1 MSNRTSDYTALSM
14 SVGVHVVI
22 LLAMALIKFTLLDDG
37 SEVAV
42 ETVFTDERTQQEFTQ
57 ELDLNT
63 EVSENLS
70 VVAGA
75 AISTASGGSSAP
87 AVSQTKIETS
97 ESLKEPEIQ
106 VNVAQVSMPG
116 ANMLGEDLGES
127 EIKGE
132 TGAVV
137 EGYGAAMSRLTQ
149 EIVRLMRND
158 KVHVVWLFDE
168 SESMKDDQAEIRDQ
182 FHKVYE
188 ELQIAQE
195 QDATLKSKKDSDA
208 TLLTTILSYGA
219 GINTHTAKPTTDI
232 PEIKKAID
240 QIPIDTTGE
249 ENLFQSIMAVCDKY
263 GPLAQRGHRKLAI
276 VVLSD
281 EGGDDG
287 QAVEEAIERCKRFK
301 APVYLMG
308 REAIFGYPY
317 ARMEWTDP
325 KFGLKF
331 WIDVRR
337 GPETAFPEAL
347 QYDGLHRRWDSFS
360 SGFGCYEQVRLC
372 RESGGIY
379 FMLPGDE
386 ENLAGR
392 ARHLERKFEFLAMK
406 EYQPLLLARREYE
419 QERSQ
424 SKFRQEIW
432 NVISVLNPYQDDKLN
447 IKEHWYSFSP
457 EEFRPEGLENA
468 SRALRAFGILNEA
481 VRRLEAIA
489 PLRAKEDSQ
498 RWRAAYDLAYAQC
511 LSFRVRLFQFMLAVD
526 SHMKEMPQPKKPN
539 ANRWNVNR
547 TKKMREPDEEQI
559 RRTKVDM
566 AELNKQLDK
575 AKEQYEFVK
584 QQHPGTPW
592 AQRAQWELNS
602 GFGFYFVDVFRDPR
616 YDTMRDQ
623 IKVPKL

>member
-1 MSNRTSDYTALSM
+1 MSNFSSDTKALVM
-14 SVGVHVVI
+14 SFAVHGVI
-22 LLAMALIKFTLLDDG
+22 LTIMALAKFTLLDNNRD
-37 SEVAV
+37 VLV
-42 ETVFTDERTQQEFTQ
+42 ETVFSDEREQQEFTQ
-57 ELDLNT
+57 ELDINT

-70 VVAGA
+70 IVAGA
-75 AISTASGGSSAP
+75 TVSTNNGGSSAP

-97 ESLKEPEIQ
+97 ESLNEPEIQ
-106 VNVAQVSMPG
+106 VNVAQVSLPG
-116 ANMLGEDLGES
+116 ANQLGQDLGEA

-149 EIVRLMRND
+149 ELIRLMRQD

-168 SESMKDDQAEIRDQ
+168 SESMKDEQKEIRDQ

-188 ELQIAQE
+188 ELKIAQE
-195 QDATLKSKKDSDA
+195 SDEKLKTKDADH

-219 GINTHTAKPTTDI
+219 GINTHTEKPTPDI
-232 PEIKKAID
+232 PEIQKAID
-240 QIPIDTTGE
+240 KIPIDTTGE

-263 GPLAQRGHRKLAI
+263 GPLAIRAQRKLAI

-281 EGGDDG
+281 EAGDDG
-287 QAVEEAIERCKRFK
+287 TAVEEAISRVKRYK
-301 APVYLMG
+301 APVYIMG

-317 ARMEWTDP
+317 ARMRWTDP
-325 KFGLKF
+325 KFGLDF

-360 SGFGCYEQVRLC
+360 SGFGCYEQVRLA

-386 ENLAGR
+386 ETLAGR
-392 ARHLERKFEFLAMK
+392 AAHLERKFEFLAMK
-406 EYQPLLLARREYE
+406 EYQPLLMARREYE
-419 QERSQ
+419 QERNKSE
-424 SKFRQEIW
+424 FRKEIW
-432 NVISVLNPYQDDKLN
+432 NIITVLNPYQDENLN
-447 IKEHWYSFSP
+447 IQEHWYAFSP
-457 EEFRPEGLENA
+457 EDFRPQGMENA

-481 VRRLEAIA
+481 IRRLEAIKDQ
-489 PLRAKEDSQ
+489 RAREDSQ
-498 RWRAAYDLAYAQC
+498 RWRAAYDLCYAQC

-526 SHMKEMPQPKKPN
+526 SHLKSPPKPKVPN
-539 ANRWNVNR
+539 ANRWNVVR
-547 TKKMREPDEEQI
+547 IRDMKEPDEEQI

-566 AELNKQLDK
+566 DELNAQLDK
-575 AKEQYEFVK
+575 AKKEYEFVK
-584 QQHPGTPW
+584 AQHPGTPW
-592 AQRAQWELNS
+592 DQRANWELNS
-602 GFGFYFVDVFRDPR
+602 GFGFEFRDVFRDPR

-623 IKVPKL
+623 IKVPSL